1 MKYSRHSKILEII
14 DNNEIETQEDLA
26 DLLKQNGINVT
37 QATVS
42 RDIKE
47 LRLIKVLAKNG
58 RYKYSSMK
66 QQENAISDRLV
77 KIFKDSIVSID
88 YSGNIIVLKTLTG
101 AANAACA
108 AIDALDMKDL
118 LGTIAGDDTIFIVSK
133 ENQNIED
140 LVNKF
145 KTLMKY

>member
-1 MKYSRHSKILEII
+1 MKYSRHAKILEII
-14 DNNEIETQEDLA
+14 DNNEIETQEELA
-26 DLLKQNGINVT
+26 ELLKENGINVT

-58 RYKYSSMK
+58 RYKYASMK
-66 QQENAISDRLV
+66 QQENAVSDRLV

-88 YSGNIIVLKTLTG
+88 FAGNIIVLKTLTG

-108 AIDALDMKDL
+108 ALDALDMKDIV
-118 LGTIAGDDTIFIVSK
+118 GTIAGDDTIFILTKDAGNV
-133 ENQNIED
+133 EEI
-140 LVNKF
+140 VNKF
-145 KTLMKY
+145 KKIMK